1 MTLPPPLE
9 VLYEASQGDEIAL
22 PPALRRLYGRLLMP
36 LPASRPFVFSNYVQ
50 SIDGVVTLETGKSSG
65 GPISGGNEH
74 DRIIMGLL
82 RSVADAVIVGAG
94 TLRSVPRHIWTPQ
107 YICPDLGEEFAEL
120 RARLRKPKY
129 PLNVIISG
137 SGRLDPGFAI
147 LLQDEVPV
155 LVVTTEQGATEVPS
169 RRSTTEVIVASKGTE
184 LTPGAILQA
193 VTTAS
198 KGRLLLLEAGP
209 SLMGQF
215 LSDRLVDE
223 LFLTVAPQIAGR
235 ENPEERPGL
244 VSGRLF
250 APEDPLWS
258 TLLAVRRAGSHL
270 FLHYALPVRP
280 GRSLLG

>member
-1 MTLPPPLE
+1 
-9 VLYEASQGDEIAL
+9 
-22 PPALRRLYGRLLMP
+22 
-36 LPASRPFVFSNYVQ
+36 
-50 SIDGVVTLETGKSSG
+50 VVTLETGKSSG

-107 YICPDLGEEFAEL
+107 YICPDLGQEFAEL

-129 PLNVIISG
+129 PLNVIVSG

-147 LLQDEVPV
+147 LTQEEVPV
-155 LVVTTEQGATEVPS
+155 LVVTTEQGASEVP
-169 RRSTTEVIVASKGTE
+169 RRQPTTEVIVASDGTE

-198 KGRLLLLEAGP
+198 KGKLFLLEAGP

-215 LSDRLVDE
+215 LSERLVDE

-235 ENPEERPGL
+235 EDAEERPGL
-244 VSGRLF
+244 ASGRVF
-250 APEDPLWS
+250 APDDPLWV
-258 TLLAVRRAGSHL
+258 TLLAIRKAGSHL
-270 FLHYALPVRP
+270 FLRYALPCIQVELSSDDCVNGYHP
-280 GRSLLG
+280 IADSYYLRSKVFGYSGQQLPK